1 MKNKILFFS
10 SLCLLG
16 ISLFQSSCYYDNVQ
30 ELHPELL
37 LNNDCDTSAVMS
49 YQTHIKPILNN
60 SCGANTSCHNSQ
72 GAGGGVILDTYS
84 GLKSNVDNG
93 KLMSSILWDGNT
105 SQMPKNSPAQIKD
118 CSIAKIQKWIAAG
131 ALEN

>member
-1 MKNKILFFS
+1 MKIRHFLFS
-10 SLCLLG
+10 IGLLTG
-16 ISLFQSSCYYDNVQ
+16 LMIQASCFYDNVQ

-72 GAGGGVILDTYS
+72 SAGGGVILDTYA
-84 GLKSNVDNG
+84 GLKSNVANG

-105 SQMPKNSPAQIKD
+105 SYMPKSSPAQIKD

-131 ALEN
+131 ALDN